1 MAGMRHKINMQ
12 GLPFN
17 LIIQKSLLS
26 DFGISIDEY
35 SKEKREKRYIK
46 LEDCTKF
53 FINSL

>member
-26 DFGISIDEY
+26 DFGISIDED

-46 LEDCTKF
+46 LKDCTKF